1 MKFEITKL
9 NVILKQIIQIKFQ
22 KMNVFHEIF
31 NHKIFIK
38 YQYKIYITPLFLA
51 VENKNLEIINLL
63 LTNNKIDID
72 IPYILTKM

>member
-1 MKFEITKL
+1 
-9 NVILKQIIQIKFQ
+9 
-22 KMNVFHEIF
+22 MNDFHEVF
-31 NHKIFIK
+31 NHKFLIK
-38 YQYKIYITPLFLA
+38 YHYKIYKTPLFLA